1 MAVIQYF
8 RRVQDLS
15 IRDFHKV
22 TNLKLIL
29 RDICNVQ
36 IEECFNIDIG
46 EHIILSEEELKK
58 IEWLLMNSL
67 DRSGLSRNNFL
78 SQKNN
83 SILIEI
89 GPR

>member
-15 IRDFHKV
+15 IRDLHKV